1 MSSQKIRI
9 RLKGYDHEVVD
20 QSAKLIVDTAQK
32 TGARVSGPIP
42 LPTERNLYCVIRSPH
57 KDKDSRDE
65 FETRTHKRLIDI
77 LDPSSS
83 TVDSLM
89 RLDLPAGVDIEIKL

>member
-32 TGARVSGPIP
+32 TGARVSVG
-42 LPTERNLYCVIRSPH
+42 RRCRAA
-57 KDKDSRDE
+57 
-65 FETRTHKRLIDI
+65 RL
-77 LDPSSS
+77 L
-83 TVDSLM
+83 T
-89 RLDLPAGVDIEIKL
+89 KN

>member
-32 TGARVSGPIP
+32 TGARVSDGRR
-42 LPTERNLYCVIRSPH
+42 LRVTGLLTEN
-57 KDKDSRDE
+57 
-65 FETRTHKRLIDI
+65 
-77 LDPSSS
+77 
-83 TVDSLM
+83 
-89 RLDLPAGVDIEIKL
+89 